1 MRLYT
6 AVLSVHPRPTAARCF
21 SCSAATA
28 TVAAPSCQAARLL
41 RGRFDT
47 EDDPSGYAAY
57 TAARA
62 INPLASKVRNGN
74 TPEAAESTS
83 NAAFLGESQ
92 NTAMLLAMT

>member
-1 MRLYT
+1 
-6 AVLSVHPRPTAARCF
+6 VLLF
-21 SCSAATA
+21 LSCVFTA

-62 INPLASKVRNGN
+62 INPLPTKLRFGN

-83 NAAFLGESQ
+83 NAAYLGESLH
-92 NTAMLLAMT
+92 TRGVCS